1 MCSQAQGSNVIFPAA
16 DVELH
21 DWLRWAEENGGSF
34 LKATAEAA
42 LIADREQYNLL
53 RPFLLEL
60 KEEWPNPA

>member
-1 MCSQAQGSNVIFPAA
+1 MSTQSANT
-16 DVELH
+16 DNELRP
-21 DWLRWAEENGGSF
+21 WLRWAEENGGSF

-42 LIADREQYNLL
+42 LIADLEHYNLL